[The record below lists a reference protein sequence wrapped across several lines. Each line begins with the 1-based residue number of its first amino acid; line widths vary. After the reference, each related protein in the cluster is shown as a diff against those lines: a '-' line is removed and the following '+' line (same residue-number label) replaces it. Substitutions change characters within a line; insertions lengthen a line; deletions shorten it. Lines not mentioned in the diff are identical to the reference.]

1 MGFLTILTFW
11 TSTAYSE
18 LFETNETIAMVKAMI
33 SKGMFILIPA
43 MMIAGGSG
51 MSLGRKRV
59 DAKVVAKKKR
69 MPFIAANG
77 LLILVPAAFY
87 LESKASSGAFDTR
100 FYLVQGVELIA
111 GAANLVMAGRV
122 DRQKQRMTSKPDN
135 FSIKE
140 REAGPLIAQNLFL
153 FTDTTQPQA

>member
-1 MGFLTILTFW
+1 
-11 TSTAYSE
+11 
-18 LFETNETIAMVKAMI
+18 
-33 SKGMFILIPA
+33 
-43 MMIAGGSG
+43 
-51 MSLGRKRV
+51 
-59 DAKVVAKKKR
+59 

-111 GAANLVMAGRV
+111 GAANLVMMGLNIRDGLMMTGRV
-122 DRQKQRMTSKPDN
+122 DGQKQRMTSKPNN

-140 REAGPLIAQNLFL
+140 REAGPLIAKNLSL
-153 FTDTTQPQA
+153 LTDANGNRVDTKPVVVLCRCGASKNKPYCDGTHHDIRWRA